1 MTINNRIGEALE
13 ILAAL
18 GFPKGQL
25 NERSALTLLA
35 LLDLKPVESWDLAQS
50 PLRGITPI
58 MEFMEQQYGK
68 KYAPNTRETVRRQ
81 TVHQFLDAGLIV
93 VNPDNPERP
102 VNSPKT
108 AYQIEETALELLRTY
123 GSSDWD
129 KNVRTYLASV
139 ETLKKRYAQEREMA
153 RIPITIEGDVKTLSP
168 GGHNILI
175 AKIVSEFADR
185 FTPAGKLIYVG
196 DTDEKFA
203 HFNEASLTALGV
215 TIDAHGKM
223 PDVIVLFTEKNW
235 FVLIEAVTSHGPI
248 NPKRKTEL
256 ENLFKGSTIPLVM
269 VTAFLSR
276 KAMAEYLSDIAW
288 ETDVWVAEEATHLVH
303 FNGQHLLQAYSTNQS
318 ISQSE

>member
-1 MTINNRIGEALE
+1 M
-13 ILAAL
+13 
-18 GFPKGQL
+18 
-25 NERSALTLLA
+25 
-35 LLDLKPVESWDLAQS
+35 
-50 PLRGITPI
+50 ITPNC
-58 MEFMEQQYGK
+58 Q
-68 KYAPNTRETVRRQ
+68 N
-81 TVHQFLDAGLIV
+81 
-93 VNPDNPERP
+93 
-102 VNSPKT
+102 
-108 AYQIEETALELLRTY
+108 
-123 GSSDWD
+123 
-129 KNVRTYLASV
+129 
-139 ETLKKRYAQEREMA
+139 AQEREMA

-223 PDVIVLFTEKNW
+223 PDVIVHFTEKNW
-235 FVLIEAVTSHGPI
+235 LVLIEAVTSHGPI